1 MVGSMFMYLFLLS
14 RSATAKGASI
24 LGHAT
29 GVLSPSLQQT
39 VEFLSSKMSR
49 HFKDPLTPMERL
61 EGFC

>member
-29 GVLSPSLQQT
+29 GVLSPGLQQT
-39 VEFLSSKMSR
+39 VEFLSSKMSNGKTGR
-49 HFKDPLTPMERL
+49 FLLSRS
-61 EGFC
+61 